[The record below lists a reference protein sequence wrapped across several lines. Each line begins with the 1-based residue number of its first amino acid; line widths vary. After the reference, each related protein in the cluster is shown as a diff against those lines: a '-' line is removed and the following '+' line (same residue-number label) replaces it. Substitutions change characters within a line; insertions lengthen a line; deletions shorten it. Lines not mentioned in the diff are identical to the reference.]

1 MITVYDLILINI
13 WMYLYTYF
21 YTLSFP
27 KLVGPEQQ
35 TLSLRLSTGNDVF
48 WDDAGVNH
56 LVALTVDGRNLAPLR
71 EIESKLYKRN
81 IMQRKTENVHSPG
94 HGWLL
99 NNISVIFI
107 LEIPNVYAACIQRTP
122 PPHMSSQSSH
132 HPMPWNDSRQQHRP
146 DAASIDALLAC
157 RGALYNPAMIDYWY
171 IVWLWTNIPKKT
183 CIVIV
188 TFVLFQN
195 IFVT

>member
-1 MITVYDLILINI
+1 
-13 WMYLYTYF
+13 MYLYTYF
-21 YTLSFP
+21 CSLSFP
-27 KLVGPEQQ
+27 KMVGPEQQ

-71 EIESKLYKRN
+71 EIESKLYNRN

-99 NNISVIFI
+99 NNISVIFYFG
-107 LEIPNVYAACIQRTP
+107 NSQRLCCLLTKNP
-122 PPHMSSQSSH
+122 PPPPTCH
-132 HPMPWNDSRQQHRP
+132 HNHPIIPCHPFHDSRQQHRP

-157 RGALYNPAMIDYWY
+157 RGALKRGSEMPRSLKTIAMIDYWY
-171 IVWLWTNIPKKT
+171 IVWIWTNIPKKT
-183 CIVIV
+183 CIVILRYV
-188 TFVLFQN
+188 Y
-195 IFVT
+195 

>member
-122 PPHMSSQSSH
+122 PPTCH
-132 HPMPWNDSRQQHRP
+132 HNHPIIPCHEMTQGSNTDQMRRPLMPCWRVGGPCTTQRWLITGILS
-146 DAASIDALLAC
+146 
-157 RGALYNPAMIDYWY
+157 DYEQIY
-171 IVWLWTNIPKKT
+171 QKKR
-183 CIVIV
+183 V
-188 TFVLFQN
+188 
-195 IFVT
+195 

>member
-27 KLVGPEQQ
+27 KLVGPRTTNSQLA
-35 TLSLRLSTGNDVF
+35 TLDRQWCFLRWCWSQSLSGPYCWWKKSCATQGDWIKIIQKKYHAAKNGECTFPWPWVAFKQHQCHFYFGNSQRLCC
-48 WDDAGVNH
+48 
-56 LVALTVDGRNLAPLR
+56 LLTKN
-71 EIESKLYKRN
+71 
-81 IMQRKTENVHSPG
+81 
-94 HGWLL
+94 
-99 NNISVIFI
+99 
-107 LEIPNVYAACIQRTP
+107 P

>member
-1 MITVYDLILINI
+1 
-13 WMYLYTYF
+13 MYLYTYF

-107 LEIPNVYAACIQRTP
+107 LEIPNVYVACLQRKK
-122 PPHMSSQSSH
+122 PHMSSQSSH

-157 RGALYNPAMIDYWY
+157 RGALKRGSEMPRSLQFSAMIDYWY
-171 IVWLWTNIPKKT
+171 IVWIWTNIAKKT
-183 CIVIV
+183 CIVILRYV
-188 TFVLFQN
+188 Y
-195 IFVT
+195 